1 MENRSYNA
9 ALTGPFTASLAS
21 KYTLA
26 TQYRAVTHPSLP
38 NYLALTSGSTWGIT
52 DDGWHPL
59 PAGQD
64 LGSQLTQ
71 AGVPWRAYMEGM
83 ARGCLDSPYPYAL
96 KHNPFAYYGGR
107 CPGQVQPLDRLDGD
121 LSSAQPPR
129 FAFITPDM
137 CHDMHDCSTTE
148 GDRFL
153 QSLFGRI
160 SGSPAWRQGALLLIV
175 WDEDDGSS
183 GNQVALIAVSPQ
195 GKPRRLDQTL
205 DHYSLLA
212 LIQDRLRVPR
222 LGAAIQATAV
232 PDPTMAT

>member
-1 MENRSYNA
+1 MENRSYSA
-9 ALTGPFTASLAS
+9 ALNAPFTASLAS

-26 TQYRAVTHPSLP
+26 TRYRAVSHPSLP
-38 NYLALTSGSTWGIT
+38 NYLAMTSGSTWGIT

-64 LGSQLTQ
+64 LGSQMTQ
-71 AGVPWRAYMEGM
+71 AGIPWRAYMEGM
-83 ARGCLDSPYPYAL
+83 TRGCLDSPYPYAL

-107 CPGQVQPLDRLDGD
+107 CPSQVQPLDRLEGD

-129 FAFITPDM
+129 FVFITPDM
-137 CHDMHDCSTTE
+137 CHDGHDCSTAE

-153 QSLFGRI
+153 QSLFQRI
-160 SGSPAWRQGALLLIV
+160 AGSPVWRDRALLLIV

-183 GNQVALIAVSPQ
+183 SNQVPLIAVSPQ
-195 GKPRRLDQTL
+195 GTPRRLDLQL

-212 LIQDRLRVPR
+212 LIQDRLGLAR
-222 LGAAIQATAV
+222 LGAAAQATPV
-232 PDPTMAT
+232 PDPTITS